1 MYERLYRSFE
11 LFQAS
16 LAVLRKDRMLLVF
29 PLFSIVALALLA
41 LSFLLPLG
49 GMRVLEAFGG
59 HGRSPTAIQE
69 ACAFL
74 FYLIQ
79 YFIIFFFN
87 TALAGAV
94 MKQLDGEMPTIADG
108 LRIAASRLFP
118 IIGYAFIAATVGML
132 LHALQERLGIVG
144 RIVAG
149 LLGVAWSLATYLVVP
164 VLVASDVGPIQAIV
178 ESADLFKRTWGES
191 VIGKGGLGLAF
202 AAIYVVVILCGSML
216 MCLAGGTLHSRSFMV
231 LVQLVLV
238 GALLLIGLLYATLSG
253 IYAVAL
259 YRHANG
265 FHDNPEFDARWLDHA
280 FQLPGS

>member
-1 MYERLYRSFE
+1 M
-11 LFQAS
+11 
-16 LAVLRKDRMLLVF
+16 AVLRKDRLLLVF
-29 PLFSIVALALLA
+29 PLFSTVALALLA

-49 GMRVLEAFGG
+49 GIRALEAFGG

-69 ACAFL
+69 GCAFL

-79 YFIIFFFN
+79 YFIVFFFN

-94 MKQLDGEMPTIADG
+94 MMQLDGEMPTIGDG

-149 LLGVAWSLATYLVVP
+149 LLGLAWSLATYLVVP

-202 AAIYVVVILCGSML
+202 AAIYVVVVLCGSAL
-216 MCLAGGTLHSRSFMV
+216 MCLLGGSRS
-231 LVQLVLV
+231 LVVVTELVLV
-238 GALLLIGLLYATLSG
+238 GALLLIGLLYSTLSG

-265 FHDNPEFDARWLDHA
+265 FHDIPGFDAHWLDHA
-280 FQLPGS
+280 FQPPGA